1 MTCFDKNYLLGFGT
15 TRFPISSVNDIRGIE
30 KSAELLVE
38 AIEKGVDYIDTS
50 YSYSYGR
57 ALNAINLA
65 LKNTKKTVSVTVKSM
80 YGADKTAD
88 DTRKRIFFQLEEL
101 GLSKTDFF
109 VCWNIISFEQFQK
122 IMQKNGI
129 YDGALKL
136 KDENIISRICCSVHV
151 PPNDIIKIIE
161 SKVFE
166 GITISYNLLNASSMQ
181 PVLDCALKHNTGIAV
196 MNPLA
201 GGLIPQNSECFS
213 YAKYDKDESVNEAAL
228 RFVKAHPAI
237 KIVVPG
243 INNETELNE
252 NLLAFTNKNP
262 ESDSERLKRTLKFSG
277 NIKDYCTGCDYCA
290 GCPKGIPVSE
300 IMKSRNK
307 LIFKSRETYNR
318 TESELVKNI
327 NLFYRCDYLPETT
340 ENSCV
345 KCGICEKKCTQKL
358 NIIAGISDFYERA
371 QNCGY
376 SLNAR
381 KKRIREIFENK
392 NYKRIGLF
400 PNGGF
405 ADLVIDLYRQVF
417 GETNIE
423 WLFFNNNNTMQGQ
436 IVNGI
441 KVCSP
446 QDISELKPDAIIVCS
461 YRYENEIYAN
471 LKKYEDENIKV
482 VKLHRENEVPWVW

>member
-1 MTCFDKNYLLGFGT
+1 MTVFDNYFPLGLGT
-15 TRFPISSVNDIRGIE
+15 SRFSVIGEAEFENSVQLVLKAFECGINYVDTADIYSGRMAHAILKKALQLSKKKVDITL
-30 KSAELLVE
+30 KSQ
-38 AIEKGVDYIDTS
+38 Y
-50 YSYSYGR
+50 
-57 ALNAINLA
+57 
-65 LKNTKKTVSVTVKSM
+65 M
-80 YGADKTAD
+80 YDKTAD
-88 DTRKRIFFQLEEL
+88 
-101 GLSKTDFF
+101 KTFATVERSLNNMGIKTATFF
-109 VCWNIISFEQFQK
+109 VCWNITSFEQFK
-122 IMQKNGI
+122 CIMQKGSI
-129 YDGALKL
+129 YDAALKL
-136 KDENIISRICCSVHV
+136 KNEKIIEYICASVHV

-166 GITISYNLLNASSMQ
+166 GITISYNLLNANSMQ

-201 GGLIPQNSECFS
+201 GGLIPQNPEFFS
-213 YAKYDKDESVNEAAL
+213 YAKNSDDKSANEAAL
-228 RFVKAHPAI
+228 RFVKAHPAV
-237 KIVVPG
+237 KIVLTG

-252 NLLAFTNKNP
+252 NLLAFSAKNY
-262 ESDSERLKRTLKFSG
+262 ELDNERLERTLVFSG
-277 NIKDYCTGCDYCA
+277 KIENYCTGCNYCED
-290 GCPKGIPVSE
+290 CPKNIPVSE

-307 LIFKSRETYNR
+307 LIFKSSETYNR

-345 KCGICEKKCTQKL
+345 NCGICEKKCTQKL
-358 NIIAGISDFYERA
+358 NIINGISDFYERA

-405 ADLVIDLYRQVF
+405 ADLVIDLYRLVF

-436 IVNGI
+436 VVNGI